1 MEAGRIAA
9 FKFAPHL
16 IYKSYR
22 PPTDESDVI
31 GLKVVLRIGG
41 SVLGSPPS
49 VDVVDGYSRAIAEL
63 NSDGVSVAVVVGGGR
78 VARDY
83 IRSARGMGLSPYQ
96 QDTVAIHASR
106 LNARLMAMKLGGVSS
121 VPTSIDGML
130 QRLARNR
137 VAVMGGLKPGI
148 TTDTV
153 AAIVAK
159 RWDADLLVKGSDQD
173 GIFTAD
179 PKKNRKA
186 KMLDRLTYERMKEIL
201 GGEHTPGIHSIVD
214 PVAVQ
219 HLAESRIKL
228 IVLNG
233 ANPRNMLKAVRGEKI
248 GTLVV

>member
-1 MEAGRIAA
+1 VRE
-9 FKFAPHL
+9 
-16 IYKSYR
+16 SYMK
-22 PPTDESDVI
+22 T
-31 GLKVVLRIGG
+31 VLRIGG

-49 VDVVDGYSRAIAEL
+49 VEVVDGYSHVIGEL
-63 NSDGVSVAVVVGGGR
+63 NSNGTSVAVVVGGGE

-83 IRSARGMGLSPYQ
+83 IKSAKGMGLSPYQ

-137 VAVMGGLKPGI
+137 VAVMGGLRPGI

-153 AAIVAK
+153 AAMVAQ
-159 RWDADLLVKGSDQD
+159 RWDADLLVKGSDQR
-173 GIFTAD
+173 GIYTAD
-179 PKKNRKA
+179 PRTNKKAR
-186 KMLDRLTYERMKEIL
+186 MLDKLTYERMKEIL
-201 GGEHTPGIHSIVD
+201 GGDHTPGIHSIVD

-233 ANPRNMLKAVRGEKI
+233 ADPKNVLKAVRGERI
-248 GTLVV
+248 GTLVA